1 VTEPEHPAVR
11 VADADRERVALAL
24 REHTVAGR
32 LTLEEFSER
41 VERAYAART
50 GDELEALT
58 ADLPGAGA
66 GEPAARRREPTRS
79 LTVIFGGG
87 EKLGRWRI
95 GRRFF
100 CFTMLGGSDI
110 DLRQAEIDAPE
121 VAITAF
127 TMWGGFDI
135 YVPEGVE
142 VDVTGFALFGG
153 NSEHGSEREVHRDAS
168 LVRIKLITTSAAR
181 MSGTSRA
188 KPRTCR
194 SGSYPGCSSAR
205 RFAAGRLQGW
215 KEASAFRSGATP
227 KT

>member
-1 VTEPEHPAVR
+1 MPIASESRSPYARHG
-11 VADADRERVALAL
+11 
-24 REHTVAGR
+24 AGR

-50 GDELEALT
+50 GDELEPLT
-58 ADLPGAGA
+58 ADLPGPGA

-110 DLRQAEIDAPE
+110 DLRQAEIAAPE

-153 NSEHGSEREVHRDAS
+153 NSEHGSEHEVHRDAPV
-168 LVRIKLITTSAAR
+168 VRIKLITIFGGSDVWHVPLEAAHVPFR
-181 MSGTSRA
+181 QL
-188 KPRTCR
+188 
-194 SGSYPGCSSAR
+194 PGLLKRKALR
-205 RFAAGRLQGW
+205 RG
-215 KEASAFRSGATP
+215 
-227 KT
+227 